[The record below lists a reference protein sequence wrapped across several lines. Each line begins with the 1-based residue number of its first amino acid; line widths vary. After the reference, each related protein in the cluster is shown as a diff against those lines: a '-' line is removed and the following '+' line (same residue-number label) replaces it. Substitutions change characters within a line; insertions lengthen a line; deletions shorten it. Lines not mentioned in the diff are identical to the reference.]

1 MKTNLVYLKDGK
13 AWTDSVELAKAF
25 DKEHKTV
32 LRKIEQQVTDY
43 SSEFVSA
50 HFCADTR
57 QVQIGEYGQERDSKY
72 FRLSRDGFMAVAMT
86 FTGKKAAAFRETVLA
101 EFNRME
107 AQLVDVG
114 LMPKELT
121 INDLLKMTANKLQE
135 AVDYAVDFADE
146 HTLTAAAIIKRHTE
160 PSKLLIE
167 ATKPHIKNLAKYGNT
182 GILTV
187 GLQRNGI
194 KTNLCKLTTKGPAK
208 VFNTKEIDEFMSN
221 YKGEAK

>member
-13 AWTDSVELAKAF
+13 AWTDSVKLAAEF
-25 DKEHKTV
+25 DKRHDHV
-32 LRKIEQQVTDY
+32 MAKIEKQVTEY
-43 SSEFVSA
+43 SPEFVATNFSGTTYEA
-50 HFCADTR
+50 PTN
-57 QVQIGEYGQERDSKY
+57 GEGVRDYKM

>member
-13 AWTDSVELAKAF
+13 AWTDSIELAAAF
-25 DKEHKTV
+25 DKRHDHV
-32 LRKIEQQVTDY
+32 LRKIEQQLADY
-43 SSEFVSA
+43 SKEFAST
-50 HFCADTR
+50 HFWGDVREVELGNYATR
-57 QVQIGEYGQERDSKY
+57 ESKFY
-72 FRLSRDGFMAVAMT
+72 RLSRDGFMAVAMT

-194 KTNLCKLTTKGPAK
+194 KTNLCKLTNKGPAK

-221 YKGEAK
+221 YKGDAK

>member
-25 DKEHKTV
+25 DKEHRNVTA
-32 LRKIEQQVTDY
+32 KIEKQMAEY
-43 SSEFVSA
+43 STEFTGANFSA
-50 HFCADTR
+50 AVR
-57 QVQIGEYGQERDSKY
+57 QLPAGNGATQEQKY
-72 FRLSRDGFMAVAMT
+72 YQLSRDGFMAVAMT

-194 KTNLCKLTTKGPAK
+194 KTNLCKLTNKGPAK
-208 VFNTKEIDEFMSN
+208 VFNIKEIDEFMSN
-221 YKGEAK
+221 YKGDAK